1 MILLFFPF
9 ILQGILMG
17 IDEKLHMKRGLGLWE
32 RLGHPL
38 DTLTVF
44 VPMSFIAI
52 NEFNQSSQTSF
63 IILAVFSCIFI
74 TKDEFV
80 HTEECD
86 KLENWIHSM
95 LFVLHPIIFV
105 CAYIIWKEHPDNAFL
120 LIQPIVIGAFM
131 SYQLLKWSIPWNQ
144 KLP

>member
-1 MILLFFPF
+1 MILLILPF

-17 IDEKLHMKRGLGLWE
+17 VDERLHMKRGLGLWE

-44 VPMSFIAI
+44 VPMSYIAI
-52 NEFNQSSQTSF
+52 NDFTQSNQTVF

-80 HTEECD
+80 HAEECD

-95 LFVLHPIIFV
+95 LFVLHPIIFI
-105 CAYIIWKEHPDNAFL
+105 CAYIIWREYPDNTFL
-120 LIQPIVIGAFM
+120 LIQPMVIGTFM
-131 SYQLLKWSIPWNQ
+131 SYQLIKWSIPWKQ
-144 KLP
+144 KAQ